1 MEGVAIMVKRI
12 EKEQL
17 GEVQFAPARAPG
29 VTASQVPTR
38 TSLLERAQQLG
49 NMVKHKVFIQFQTT
63 DGPMEVHTTIW
74 DVSREFVGLKR
85 GAAIPIESILDVRF

>member
-1 MEGVAIMVKRI
+1 MVKRI

-17 GEVQFAPARAPG
+17 GDVQFAPASPAPTQPQSG
-29 VTASQVPTR
+29 NR

-85 GAAIPIESILDVRF
+85 GAAIPIDSILDVRF